1 MNRCIA
7 NPRSPK
13 LQDSKTVS
21 LNAESARIPQSRAVS
36 TQPAP
41 FADLSWDIK
50 RLLLSTLMSADSRC
64 RRVNSWLSCKRLFR
78 AHPGKAGGA
87 VVEATVDHTLMR
99 GLEPHDR

>member
-36 TQPAP
+36 TQPGP
-41 FADLSWDIK
+41 GTDLAGQMASRPE
-50 RLLLSTLMSADSRC
+50 RLHLI
-64 RRVNSWLSCKRLFR
+64 RRRG
-78 AHPGKAGGA
+78 AEGKASKALPSAANREYGNKNQSMLG
-87 VVEATVDHTLMR
+87 DQQKP
-99 GLEPHDR
+99 LEDFRIQSDETA

>member
-36 TQPAP
+36 TQPGP
-41 FADLSWDIK
+41 VPDLNQISNCESEAEIH
-50 RLLLSTLMSADSRC
+50 A
-64 RRVNSWLSCKRLFR
+64 
-78 AHPGKAGGA
+78 GKLAQ
-87 VVEATVDHTLMR
+87 
-99 GLEPHDR
+99 